1 MQTSDAGLYQG
12 LCGYFSICWRQHFGV
27 LPIAIGKLQNMD
39 IYTMTDNKNL
49 LLRNKATIVYS
60 ISLAFLLFLLKWLE
74 LRFIIFDHSFEIYI
88 GFIAVIFT
96 ALGIW
101 LALKLSRR
109 DAFGT
114 KPKIETVVVEK
125 EVYVNRNEN
134 FVLDTSLVS
143 QLELSKRELEILSLL
158 AQGHSNQEIA
168 AKLFVSL
175 STVKTHIQN
184 LFEKLD
190 VKRRTQALLKNQDEF
205 NKHVMT
211 APDRQRE
218 FKGTD
223 GTVGYIYAWSENR
236 NAGVGEKEIKNI
248 IEGKSIETEIRFVKP
263 MAATASIIMETESL
277 SDDQTKVY

>member
-1 MQTSDAGLYQG
+1 ME
-12 LCGYFSICWRQHFGV
+12 
-27 LPIAIGKLQNMD
+27 NN
-39 IYTMTDNKNL
+39 NKNL

-101 LALKLSRR
+101 LALKLS
-109 DAFGT
+109 

-125 EVYVNRNEN
+125 EVYVSRNEN
-134 FVLDTSLVS
+134 FVLDTLLVS

-190 VKRRTQALLKNQDEF
+190 VKRRIQA
-205 NKHVMT
+205 V
-211 APDRQRE
+211 
-218 FKGTD
+218 
-223 GTVGYIYAWSENR
+223 
-236 NAGVGEKEIKNI
+236 EKAKRLNLI
-248 IEGKSIETEIRFVKP
+248 P
-263 MAATASIIMETESL
+263 
-277 SDDQTKVY
+277 

>member
-1 MQTSDAGLYQG
+1 
-12 LCGYFSICWRQHFGV
+12 
-27 LPIAIGKLQNMD
+27 MD
-39 IYTMTDNKNL
+39 IYTMTNSKNFPEKY
-49 LLRNKATIVYS
+49 KATLVYS

-101 LALKLSRR
+101 LALKLS
-109 DAFGT
+109 

-143 QLELSKRELEILSLL
+143 QLELSKRELGILGLL

-175 STVKTHIQN
+175 STVKTHNQN
-184 LFEKLD
+184 IFEKLD
-190 VKRRTQALLKNQDEF
+190 VKRRIQA
-205 NKHVMT
+205 V
-211 APDRQRE
+211 
-218 FKGTD
+218 
-223 GTVGYIYAWSENR
+223 
-236 NAGVGEKEIKNI
+236 EKAKRLNI
-248 IEGKSIETEIRFVKP
+248 IP
-263 MAATASIIMETESL
+263 
-277 SDDQTKVY
+277 

>member
-1 MQTSDAGLYQG
+1 
-12 LCGYFSICWRQHFGV
+12 
-27 LPIAIGKLQNMD
+27 
-39 IYTMTDNKNL
+39 MTGNNNFF
-49 LLRNKATIVYS
+49 LRNKATIIYS

-101 LALKLSRR
+101 LALKLS
-109 DAFGT
+109 

-125 EVYVNRNEN
+125 EVYVTMNEN
-134 FVLDTSLVS
+134 FALDTSLVS
-143 QLELSKRELEILSLL
+143 QLELSKRELAVLNLL

-190 VKRRTQALLKNQDEF
+190 VKRRIQA
-205 NKHVMT
+205 V
-211 APDRQRE
+211 
-218 FKGTD
+218 
-223 GTVGYIYAWSENR
+223 
-236 NAGVGEKEIKNI
+236 EKAKRLNLI
-248 IEGKSIETEIRFVKP
+248 P
-263 MAATASIIMETESL
+263 
-277 SDDQTKVY
+277 

>member
-1 MQTSDAGLYQG
+1 
-12 LCGYFSICWRQHFGV
+12 
-27 LPIAIGKLQNMD
+27 MD
-39 IYTMTDNKNL
+39 IYTMADNKNL
-49 LLRNKATIVYS
+49 LLRNKATIIYS

-101 LALKLSRR
+101 LALKLS
-109 DAFGT
+109 

-125 EVYVNRNEN
+125 EVYVTRNEN

-143 QLELSKRELEILSLL
+143 QLELSKRELEILGLL

-190 VKRRTQALLKNQDEF
+190 VKRRTQA
-205 NKHVMT
+205 V
-211 APDRQRE
+211 
-218 FKGTD
+218 
-223 GTVGYIYAWSENR
+223 
-236 NAGVGEKEIKNI
+236 EKAKRLNLI
-248 IEGKSIETEIRFVKP
+248 P
-263 MAATASIIMETESL
+263 
-277 SDDQTKVY
+277 